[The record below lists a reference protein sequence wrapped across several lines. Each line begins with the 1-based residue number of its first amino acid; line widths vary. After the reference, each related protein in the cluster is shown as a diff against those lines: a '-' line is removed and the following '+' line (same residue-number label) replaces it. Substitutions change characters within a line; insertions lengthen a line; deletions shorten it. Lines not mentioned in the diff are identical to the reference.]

1 MIQYV
6 LINESKSAFWRED
19 CRYTLLRPRV
29 IIQCVHRDWKERGVP
44 IDQGIVLVI
53 IISRQYRRLLRYI
66 EVSRLTLMVPDV
78 YQMRGSEV
86 WNDCDEILFI
96 SVVIICLGNRL
107 DYPVANKILNCCFM
121 KEKRESVSLRWL
133 QDAIAYR
140 SVQVHVKYRMYIY
153 RSMYRRRSIRL
164 LLLTKGK
171 RWFRIKIMRVEIC
184 RSNE

>member
-1 MIQYV
+1 MNLNQRFGEKIADIPCFV
-6 LINESKSAFWRED
+6 LASSYNAFTEIARNAGS
-19 CRYTLLRPRV
+19 L
-29 IIQCVHRDWKERGVP
+29 GG

-121 KEKRESVSLRWL
+121 KEKRESKTLT
-133 QDAIAYR
+133 YR

-164 LLLTKGK
+164 LITYK
-171 RWFRIKIMRVEIC
+171 RKTMI
-184 RSNE
+184 

>member
-1 MIQYV
+1 MNLNQRFGEKIADIPCFV
-6 LINESKSAFWRED
+6 LASSYNAFTE
-19 CRYTLLRPRV
+19 
-29 IIQCVHRDWKERGVP
+29 IERNAGSLGG

-133 QDAIAYR
+133 QDANVSLCTSACKI
-140 SVQVHVKYRMYIY
+140 SHVNIY
-153 RSMYRRRSIRL
+153 RSMYRRCTDF

-171 RWFRIKIMRVEIC
+171 RWFRITIMRVEIC